1 MLPTASMVRYKGL
14 RKLLRKINANI
25 PIFYAYSGTTIVD
38 MPTNLMANRK
48 LIAKYYT
55 KRGYKVKID
64 KTTYEIMVS
73 WH

>member
-1 MLPTASMVRYKGL
+1 MLPTASVVRRRGL
-14 RKLLRKINANI
+14 RKLLRSINSDI
-25 PIFYAYSGTTIVD
+25 DKFCTYSGGTIVD